1 MARKPLVL
9 IIGGGIGGLTAAH
22 ALRQRHIDVLVCEQA
37 KAINDIGAGIQ
48 LSPNAIKAFR
58 ALGLEAEIDAIGFES
73 EYQTIRSWRSGRI
86 ISRQPRKGLMRARF
100 GAPYYTLH
108 RADLL
113 DVLSRTL
120 PETSLRL
127 SARCIGVEA
136 DGRGAVARFSNSE
149 EVEAD
154 VIVGADGIHSVTRSS
169 LFGDA
174 SPRFTG
180 CMCWRGLVPVASVP
194 KTISTTDGT
203 AWWGPHGHIVHYA
216 VRGGELLNFVAHY
229 DSEAW
234 TEESWT
240 RECDRSELLET
251 YAGWNEAL
259 LQLIACSERYYKWA
273 LYDRDPLERWS
284 KGRATLLGDA
294 AHAMLPYLAQ
304 GACMAIEDGYVLA
317 ASIAASLDD
326 LTTALAQYE
335 ALRIPRTQ
343 RTVLGSR
350 FRAKENHLAS
360 PWKRLLRDIKMGLR
374 DRFASDNTA
383 FRAAWLYDYD
393 VAKEAGPT
401 ERAPSTLTV

>member
-1 MARKPLVL
+1 VARKPLVL

-22 ALRQRHIDVLVCEQA
+22 ALRQRDIDVLVCEQA
-37 KAINDIGAGIQ
+37 NAINDIGAGIQ
-48 LSPNAIKAFR
+48 LSPNAIKAYR
-58 ALGLEAEIDAIGFES
+58 ALGLEAEIDKIGFET

-86 ISRQPRKGLMRARF
+86 ISRQPRKGVMRARY

-113 DVLSRTL
+113 EVLGRSL
-120 PETSLRL
+120 PQTGLRL
-127 SARCIGVEA
+127 GARCIGVETN
-136 DGRGAVARFSNSE
+136 DHGTVARFSDGA

-154 VIVGADGIHSVTRSS
+154 IVVGADGIHSVTRAG

-180 CMCWRGLVPVASVP
+180 CLCWRGLVAADAVP
-194 KTISTTDGT
+194 KTISTSDGT
-203 AWWGPHGHIVHYA
+203 AWWGPHGHIVHYP
-216 VRGGELLNFVAHY
+216 VRGGALLNFVAHY
-229 DSEAW
+229 DSAAW

-240 RECDRSELLET
+240 RECDRSELMQT
-251 YAGWNEAL
+251 YARWNEAL

-273 LYDRDPLERWS
+273 LYDREPLERWS
-284 KGRATLLGDA
+284 KGRVTLLGDS

-317 ASIAASLDD
+317 AAIARSPED
-326 LTTALAQYE
+326 LTAALAQYE
-335 ALRIPRTQ
+335 AQRIPRSR

-360 PWKRLLRDIKMGLR
+360 PWKRLLRDVKIGVR
-374 DRFASDNTA
+374 DRFGSDNTA

-393 VAKEAGPT
+393 VAAES
-401 ERAPSTLTV
+401 PSTKRAAAAA

>member
-1 MARKPLVL
+1 VSRKPLVL

-22 ALRQRHIDVLVCEQA
+22 ALRKRDIDVLVYEQTA
-37 KAINDIGAGIQ
+37 ALNDIGAGIQ
-48 LSPNAIKAFR
+48 LGPNAIKAYR
-58 ALGLEAEIDAIGFES
+58 ALGLEAEIGKIGFET

-86 ISRQPRKGLMRARF
+86 ISRQPRKAVMRARY

-113 DVLSRTL
+113 EVLGRTL
-120 PETSLRL
+120 PATSLRL
-127 SARCIGVEA
+127 GTRCVGVEA
-136 DGRGAVARFSNSE
+136 HDHGAVAHFANGE
-149 EVEAD
+149 DVEAD
-154 VIVGADGIHSVTRSS
+154 IVVGADGIHSVTRAS
-169 LFGDA
+169 LFGDG

-180 CMCWRGLVPVASVP
+180 CLCWRGLVPVAAVP

-203 AWWGPHGHIVHYA
+203 AWWGPHGHIVHYP

-240 RECDRSELLET
+240 RECDRSELMQT
-251 YAGWNEAL
+251 YARWNEAL

-273 LYDRDPLERWS
+273 LYDREPLERWS
-284 KGRATLLGDA
+284 KGRVTLLGDS

-317 ASIAASLDD
+317 AAIASSPED
-326 LTTALAQYE
+326 LTAALAHYE
-335 ALRIPRTQ
+335 AQRIPRTR

-360 PWKRLLRDIKMGLR
+360 PWKRLLRDIKIGFR
-374 DRFASDNTA
+374 DRFGSDNTA
-383 FRAAWLYDYD
+383 LRATWLYNYD
-393 VAKEAGPT
+393 VAAE
-401 ERAPSTLTV
+401 ERSAAIAVAAA